1 MIRRYTGDRI
11 TVIVVANAGDDIGL
25 DVDTISKCVANMYV
39 PGVLVQGLAPRPDPA
54 PADSA
59 RLKTL
64 LDTVAAGRDD
74 PGAPGLGT
82 RLPQPVRDRLATAL
96 RTATTFEY
104 LGEEQVDASHFT
116 LDPALARNRWY
127 RAATPAGYRYFT
139 LRLSSTSTLLG
150 VLIEDE

>member
-1 MIRRYTGDRI
+1 
-11 TVIVVANAGDDIGL
+11 VLANAGHETGQA
-25 DVDTISKCVANMYV
+25 VDNISKCVANMYV
-39 PGVLVQGLAPRPDPA
+39 PGTVVQGLTPRRDPA
-54 PADSA
+54 PPPAESQ

-64 LDTVAAGRDD
+64 LEAVAAGRDD
-74 PGAPGLGT
+74 PGAPGLGP
-82 RLPQPVRDRLATAL
+82 RLPQPVRDRLTTAL

-139 LRLSSTSTLLG
+139 LRLSSASTLLG
-150 VLIEDE
+150 VLIENE